1 MTPGTLLLQQ
11 RVQDQA
17 PHWHEIKLLKVKP
30 PLRAKLVETVTQSP
44 QSLNTGTL
52 QVGYRTQSSLKRL

>member
-1 MTPGTLLLQQ
+1 MTPGLLLLQQ

-17 PHWHEIKLLKVKP
+17 PHWDEIKLLKMKP
-30 PLRAKLVETVTQSP
+30 PLRAKQVEPVTQSP
-44 QSLNTGTL
+44 QAPNTGTL